1 MSIAM
6 NTAMKASICQAV
18 HRLPAPPTAT
28 YPQGT
33 PFVSMLAEGDMR
45 VEVFAPSTS
54 RMGVDLQQ
62 PHSQDELY
70 FVHRGTAQL
79 VLNGQRLPAAAGDAF
94 FVAANAEHRFENY
107 SADFVT
113 WVVFYGEHHLLAH
126 KHAHSPEDA
135 DTDANINADAP
146 THDHTLTTTN

>member
-1 MSIAM
+1 
-6 NTAMKASICQAV
+6 MKASICQAV

-28 YPQGT
+28 YPQGA

-54 RMGVDLQQ
+54 RMGADLQP

-79 VLNGQRLPAAAGDAF
+79 VLHGQRLPAAAGDAF
-94 FVAANAEHRFENY
+94 FVAAGAEHHFENY

-113 WVVFYGEHHLLAH
+113 WVVFYGEHRTLPHD
-126 KHAHSPEDA
+126 HAHSPEA
-135 DTDANINADAP
+135 TNTQQNIDTDVQ
-146 THDHTLTTTN
+146 THAHALVAMN